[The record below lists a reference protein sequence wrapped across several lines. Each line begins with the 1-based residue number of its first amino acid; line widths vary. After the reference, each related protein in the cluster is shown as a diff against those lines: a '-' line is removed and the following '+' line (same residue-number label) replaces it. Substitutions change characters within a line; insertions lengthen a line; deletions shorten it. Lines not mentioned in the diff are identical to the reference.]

1 MKELQ
6 HIIEQKRE
14 LLARESIS
22 RPALDYSEGM
32 TAEEQ
37 KRYINYLVERLEQ
50 ADLGLRARD
59 AVLQDFLDKQKEY
72 DERLSKLDNVLSKVS
87 SLESS
92 LKEKDRK
99 LKLAERKVADLTAK
113 LKFAEKNRF
122 GDKSYGSKK
131 KNPYE
136 ESDRTKD
143 KDNFDGTSSSL
154 LESSIANKDSDSSS
168 APTTQEKQPRD
179 LSNRPDTYN
188 TMGIQG
194 ASKEYKSDLSKVPG
208 RILERKM
215 IPVFHLEVNL
225 VEERFEMVHYVEK
238 GKNPK
243 WGYFPVAGNPQIVT
257 KFDGTKA
264 TPEFLQAIAYE
275 VYVKNVTFGLLH
287 RWLTDLGMKVSAN
300 TLRNWL
306 KKGKKYLD
314 KLVKVLK
321 DVALEKDSIVNCDE
335 TWCKVRKYDHY
346 RKCYIW
352 VLVNKAEQIV
362 IFFYEDGS
370 RGRDVLTNFIGDAE
384 LKSVM
389 TDGYNAYVFI
399 GDELS
404 TVQKSPNLKKAI
416 HQVCMAHWKAKLD
429 KALEQAGDIRALPFL
444 RGVDFYYKRE
454 RQYDAEGLTPEE
466 RGRRRQDL
474 ESKEMLITLRQYLK
488 IELDKDPSETTPYLR
503 EALNYLDKFWDNIFA
518 FLKDGNLPID
528 NNLAERAIRPLT
540 TQRNSMLHFGSDE
553 GTEMAATYHSIISTV
568 KMQGRSAWEYLGKFF
583 TKSLIKRIESS
594 SLEFLSVKTLY
605 NVFNGCRDFFSL
617 RPDKFSCQR
626 VQSQTCLSY
635 AECNRKSLVCKMYSI
650 VNKQVKFLT
659 AFPSSQMSRAKLAL
673 TMSW

>member
-72 DERLSKLDNVLSKVS
+72 DERLSQLDNVLSKVS

-99 LKLAERKVADLTAK
+99 LKSAERKVADLTAK

-154 LESSIANKDSDSSS
+154 PESSIANKDSDSSS

-466 RGRRRQDL
+466 RGKRRQDL
-474 ESKEMLITLRQYLK
+474 DSKEMLITLRQYLK

-518 FLKDGNLPID
+518 FLKDGDLPID

-553 GTEMAATYHSIISTV
+553 GAEMAATYHSIISTV

-583 TKSLIKRIESS
+583 TKI
-594 SLEFLSVKTLY
+594 
-605 NVFNGCRDFFSL
+605 FNGCRDFFSL
-617 RPDKFSCQR
+617 RPDKIGLAICQ
-626 VQSQTCLSY
+626 
-635 AECNRKSLVCKMYSI
+635 
-650 VNKQVKFLT
+650 
-659 AFPSSQMSRAKLAL
+659 
-673 TMSW
+673 

>member
-59 AVLQDFLDKQKEY
+59 AVLQDFLDQQKEY

-154 LESSIANKDSDSSS
+154 PESSIANKDSDSSS

-474 ESKEMLITLRQYLK
+474 ESKEMLITLRQHLK

-518 FLKDGNLPID
+518 FLKDGNFPID
-528 NNLAERAIRPLT
+528 NNLAYPNFSFIPT
-540 TQRNSMLHFGSDE
+540 FQ
-553 GTEMAATYHSIISTV
+553 
-568 KMQGRSAWEYLGKFF
+568 
-583 TKSLIKRIESS
+583 SS
-594 SLEFLSVKTLY
+594 
-605 NVFNGCRDFFSL
+605 C
-617 RPDKFSCQR
+617 C
-626 VQSQTCLSY
+626 
-635 AECNRKSLVCKMYSI
+635 A
-650 VNKQVKFLT
+650 
-659 AFPSSQMSRAKLAL
+659 
-673 TMSW
+673 

>member
-1 MKELQ
+1 MNELQ

-72 DERLSKLDNVLSKVS
+72 DERLSQLDNVLSKVS

-99 LKLAERKVADLTAK
+99 LKSAERKVADLTAK

-154 LESSIANKDSDSSS
+154 PESSIANKDSDSSS
-168 APTTQEKQPRD
+168 APTTQEKRPRD

-466 RGRRRQDL
+466 RGKRRQDL
-474 ESKEMLITLRQYLK
+474 DSKEMLITLRQYLK

-518 FLKDGNLPID
+518 FLKDGDLPID

-553 GTEMAATYHSIISTV
+553 GAEMAATYHSIISTV

-583 TKSLIKRIESS
+583 TKI
-594 SLEFLSVKTLY
+594 
-605 NVFNGCRDFFSL
+605 FNGCRDFFSL
-617 RPDKFSCQR
+617 RPDKIGLAICQ
-626 VQSQTCLSY
+626 
-635 AECNRKSLVCKMYSI
+635 
-650 VNKQVKFLT
+650 
-659 AFPSSQMSRAKLAL
+659 
-673 TMSW
+673 

>member
-72 DERLSKLDNVLSKVS
+72 DERLSQLDNVLSKVS

-154 LESSIANKDSDSSS
+154 PESSIANKDSDSSS

-466 RGRRRQDL
+466 RGKRRQDL
-474 ESKEMLITLRQYLK
+474 DSKEMLITLRQYLK

-518 FLKDGNLPID
+518 FLKDGDLPID

-553 GTEMAATYHSIISTV
+553 GAEMAATYHSIISTV

-583 TKSLIKRIESS
+583 TKI
-594 SLEFLSVKTLY
+594 
-605 NVFNGCRDFFSL
+605 FNGCRDFFSL
-617 RPDKFSCQR
+617 RPDKIGLAICQ
-626 VQSQTCLSY
+626 
-635 AECNRKSLVCKMYSI
+635 
-650 VNKQVKFLT
+650 
-659 AFPSSQMSRAKLAL
+659 
-673 TMSW
+673 

>member
-1 MKELQ
+1 MNELQ

-22 RPALDYSEGM
+22 RPVLDYSEGM

-59 AVLQDFLDKQKEY
+59 AVLQDFFDKQKEY

-99 LKLAERKVADLTAK
+99 LKSAERKVADLTAK

-131 KNPYE
+131 KNPDE

-143 KDNFDGTSSSL
+143 KDDFDGTSSSL
-154 LESSIANKDSDSSS
+154 SENSIANKESDSSS
-168 APTTQEKQPRD
+168 APTTQEKKTRD

-238 GKNPK
+238 GKKPK
-243 WGYFPVAGNPQIVT
+243 WGYFPVSGNPEIVT

-404 TVQKSPNLKKAI
+404 TVKKSPNLKTAI
-416 HQVCMAHWKAKLD
+416 HQVCMAHFMAKLN
-429 KALEQAGDIRALPFL
+429 KASDQAGDIHARPFL
-444 RGVDFYYKRE
+444 SGVDFYYKRE

-474 ESKEMLITLRQYLK
+474 ESKEMLITLRQHLK

-553 GTEMAATYHSIISTV
+553 GAEMAATYHSIISTV

-583 TKSLIKRIESS
+583 TKI
-594 SLEFLSVKTLY
+594 
-605 NVFNGCRDFFSL
+605 FNGCRDFFSL
-617 RPDKFSCQR
+617 RPDKIGLAICQ
-626 VQSQTCLSY
+626 
-635 AECNRKSLVCKMYSI
+635 
-650 VNKQVKFLT
+650 
-659 AFPSSQMSRAKLAL
+659 
-673 TMSW
+673 

>member
-59 AVLQDFLDKQKEY
+59 AVLQDFLDQQKEY

-154 LESSIANKDSDSSS
+154 PESSIANKDSDSSS

-474 ESKEMLITLRQYLK
+474 ESKEMLITLRQHLK

-553 GTEMAATYHSIISTV
+553 GAEMAATYHSIISTV

-583 TKSLIKRIESS
+583 TKI
-594 SLEFLSVKTLY
+594 
-605 NVFNGCRDFFSL
+605 FNRCSDLFSL
-617 RPDKFSCQR
+617 RPDKIGLAICQ
-626 VQSQTCLSY
+626 
-635 AECNRKSLVCKMYSI
+635 
-650 VNKQVKFLT
+650 
-659 AFPSSQMSRAKLAL
+659 
-673 TMSW
+673 

>member
-6 HIIEQKRE
+6 HIIEQKQE

-37 KRYINYLVERLEQ
+37 KRYINYLAERVRE

-72 DERLSKLDNVLSKVS
+72 DERLSELDAVLSRVD

-92 LKEKDRK
+92 LKDEVKRRK
-99 LKLAERKVADLTAK
+99 AAERKVDDLKAK
-113 LKFAEKNRF
+113 LKFANKNRF
-122 GDKSYGSKK
+122 GDKSHRTKK
-131 KNPYE
+131 KDSNE

-143 KDNFDGTSSSL
+143 KDDFDGTSSSL
-154 LESSIANKDSDSSS
+154 PENSIANKDVDKSVATDT
-168 APTTQEKQPRD
+168 PEKKPRD
-179 LSNRPDTYN
+179 LSNRPDTYK
-188 TMGIQG
+188 TMGMQG
-194 ASKEYKSDLSKVPG
+194 TPKEYKSDLSNVPG

-215 IPVFHLEVNL
+215 VSVFHLEVNI

-238 GKNPK
+238 GKKPK
-243 WGYFPVAGNPQIVT
+243 WGYFPVAGNPEIVT
-257 KFDGTKA
+257 KFDGTKV

-287 RWLTDLGMKVSAN
+287 RWLTDLGMQVSAN

-314 KLVKVLK
+314 ELVKVLK
-321 DVALEKDSIVNCDE
+321 EVALEKDSIVNCDE

-346 RKCYIW
+346 KKCYIW
-352 VLVNKAEQIV
+352 VLVNKAEQMV

-370 RGRDVLTNFIGDAE
+370 RSRDVLTNFIGDAE

-444 RGVDFYYKRE
+444 KGVDFYYKRE

-466 RGRRRQDL
+466 RGKRRQDL

-503 EALNYLDKFWDNIFA
+503 AALNYLDKFWDNIFA
-518 FLKDGNLPID
+518 FLKDGDLPID

-553 GTEMAATYHSIISTV
+553 GAEMAATYHSIISTV

-583 TKSLIKRIESS
+583 TKI
-594 SLEFLSVKTLY
+594 
-605 NVFNGCRDFFSL
+605 FNGCRDFFSM
-617 RPDKFSCQR
+617 RPDKIGLAICQ
-626 VQSQTCLSY
+626 
-635 AECNRKSLVCKMYSI
+635 
-650 VNKQVKFLT
+650 
-659 AFPSSQMSRAKLAL
+659 
-673 TMSW
+673 

>member
-6 HIIEQKRE
+6 HIIEQKQE

-37 KRYINYLVERLEQ
+37 KRYINYLVERVRE

-59 AVLQDFLDKQKEY
+59 LVLQDFLDKQKEY
-72 DERLSKLDNVLSKVS
+72 DERISKLDDVLSRID

-92 LKEKDRK
+92 LKDSERK
-99 LKLAERKVADLTAK
+99 RKAAERKVADLTAK
-113 LKFAEKNRF
+113 LKFANKNRF
-122 GDKSYGSKK
+122 GDKSHRTKK
-131 KNPYE
+131 KDSDE

-143 KDNFDGTSSSL
+143 KDDFDGTSTSL
-154 LESSIANKDSDSSS
+154 PESSIVNKEPETS
-168 APTTQEKQPRD
+168 ASTATQEKKPRD
-179 LSNRPDTYN
+179 LSNRPDSYK

-194 ASKEYKSDLSKVPG
+194 TPKEYKSDLSKVPG

-215 IPVFHLEVNL
+215 VPVFHLEVNI

-238 GKNPK
+238 GKKPK
-243 WGYFPVAGNPQIVT
+243 WGYFPVAGNPEIVT
-257 KFDGTKA
+257 KFDGTKV

-287 RWLTDLGMKVSAN
+287 RWLTDLGMQVSAN

-314 KLVKVLK
+314 ELVKVLK
-321 DVALEKDSIVNCDE
+321 EVALEKDSIVNCDE

-346 RKCYIW
+346 KKCYIW
-352 VLVNKAEQIV
+352 VLVNKTEQIV

-429 KALEQAGDIRALPFL
+429 KTLEQAGDIRALPFL

-466 RGRRRQDL
+466 RVKRRQDL
-474 ESKEMLITLRQYLK
+474 ESKDMQITLRQYLK

-503 EALNYLDKFWDNIFA
+503 EALNYLDKFWNNIFA

-528 NNLAERAIRPLT
+528 NNLAERTIRPLT
-540 TQRNSMLHFGSDE
+540 TQRNTMLHFGSDE
-553 GTEMAATYHSIISTV
+553 GVEMAATYHSIISTV
-568 KMQGRSAWEYLGKFF
+568 KMQGKSAWEYLGKFF
-583 TKSLIKRIESS
+583 TKI
-594 SLEFLSVKTLY
+594 
-605 NVFNGCRDFFSL
+605 FNGCKDFISL
-617 RPDKFSCQR
+617 RPDKIGLAICQ
-626 VQSQTCLSY
+626 
-635 AECNRKSLVCKMYSI
+635 
-650 VNKQVKFLT
+650 
-659 AFPSSQMSRAKLAL
+659 
-673 TMSW
+673 

>member
-6 HIIEQKRE
+6 HIIEQKQE

-37 KRYINYLVERLEQ
+37 KRYINYLAERVRE

-59 AVLQDFLDKQKEY
+59 LVLQDFLDKQKEY
-72 DERLSKLDNVLSKVS
+72 DERLSKLDAVLSRVD

-92 LKEKDRK
+92 LKDEIKRRK
-99 LKLAERKVADLTAK
+99 TAERKVDDLKAK
-113 LKFAEKNRF
+113 LKFANKNRF

-131 KNPYE
+131 KKSDD

-143 KDNFDGTSSSL
+143 KDDFDGTSSSL
-154 LESSIANKDSDSSS
+154 PENSIANKESESSP
-168 APTTQEKQPRD
+168 ATATQEKRPRD

-188 TMGIQG
+188 TMEVHG

-238 GKNPK
+238 GKKPK
-243 WGYFPVAGNPQIVT
+243 WGYFPAAGNPQIVT

-314 KLVKVLK
+314 ELVKVLK
-321 DVALEKDSIVNCDE
+321 EVALEKDSIVNCDE

-346 RKCYIW
+346 KKCYIW
-352 VLVNKAEQIV
+352 VLVNKAEHTV

-399 GDELS
+399 GDELN
-404 TVQKSPNLKKAI
+404 VVDKSPNLNKAI
-416 HQVCMAHWKAKLD
+416 HQVCLAHLKGKLEMAC
-429 KALEQAGDIRALPFL
+429 EQAGDVHAYPFL
-444 RGVDFYYKRE
+444 EGIRFYYRRE
-454 RQYDAEGLTPEE
+454 RQYYEDGLTPEE
-466 RGRRRQDL
+466 ICKRRQDL
-474 ESKEMLITLRQYLK
+474 ESKEVLITLRQYLK
-488 IELDKDPSETTPYLR
+488 IELDKDPSEITPSLLK
-503 EALNYLDKFWDNIFA
+503 ALNYLDKYWDNLFA
-518 FLKDGNLPID
+518 FLNDGSLPID
-528 NNLAERAIRPLT
+528 NNLAERVIRPLT
-540 TQRNSMLHFGSDE
+540 TQRNAMLHFGSDE
-553 GTEMAATYHSIISTV
+553 GAEMAATYHSIISTV

-583 TKSLIKRIESS
+583 TKI
-594 SLEFLSVKTLY
+594 
-605 NVFNGCRDFFSL
+605 FNGCRDFFSL
-617 RPDKFSCQR
+617 RPDKIGLAICQ
-626 VQSQTCLSY
+626 
-635 AECNRKSLVCKMYSI
+635 
-650 VNKQVKFLT
+650 
-659 AFPSSQMSRAKLAL
+659 
-673 TMSW
+673 

>member
-1 MKELQ
+1 MNELQ

-22 RPALDYSEGM
+22 RPVLDYSEGM

-72 DERLSKLDNVLSKVS
+72 DERLSQLDNVLSKVS

-154 LESSIANKDSDSSS
+154 PESSIANKDSDSSS

-466 RGRRRQDL
+466 RGKRRQDL
-474 ESKEMLITLRQYLK
+474 DSKEMLITLRQYLK

-518 FLKDGNLPID
+518 FLKDGDLPID

-553 GTEMAATYHSIISTV
+553 GAEMAATYHSIISTV

-583 TKSLIKRIESS
+583 TKI
-594 SLEFLSVKTLY
+594 
-605 NVFNGCRDFFSL
+605 FNGCRDFFSL
-617 RPDKFSCQR
+617 RPDKIGLAICQ
-626 VQSQTCLSY
+626 
-635 AECNRKSLVCKMYSI
+635 
-650 VNKQVKFLT
+650 
-659 AFPSSQMSRAKLAL
+659 
-673 TMSW
+673 

>member
-1 MKELQ
+1 MNELQ

-154 LESSIANKDSDSSS
+154 PESSIANKDSDSSS
-168 APTTQEKQPRD
+168 APTTQEKRPRD

-215 IPVFHLEVNL
+215 IPVSHLEVNL

-466 RGRRRQDL
+466 RGKRRQDL
-474 ESKEMLITLRQYLK
+474 DSKEMLITLRQYLK

-518 FLKDGNLPID
+518 FLKDGDLPID

-553 GTEMAATYHSIISTV
+553 GAEMAATYHSIISTV

-583 TKSLIKRIESS
+583 TKI
-594 SLEFLSVKTLY
+594 
-605 NVFNGCRDFFSL
+605 FNGCRDFFSL
-617 RPDKFSCQR
+617 RPDKIGLAICQ
-626 VQSQTCLSY
+626 
-635 AECNRKSLVCKMYSI
+635 
-650 VNKQVKFLT
+650 
-659 AFPSSQMSRAKLAL
+659 
-673 TMSW
+673 

>member
-59 AVLQDFLDKQKEY
+59 AVLQDFLDQQKEY

-99 LKLAERKVADLTAK
+99 LKSAERKVADLTAK

-154 LESSIANKDSDSSS
+154 PESSIANKDSDSSS
-168 APTTQEKQPRD
+168 APTTQEKRPRD

-238 GKNPK
+238 GKKPN

-466 RGRRRQDL
+466 RGKRRQDL
-474 ESKEMLITLRQYLK
+474 DSKEMLITLRQYLK

-518 FLKDGNLPID
+518 FLKDGDLPID

-553 GTEMAATYHSIISTV
+553 GAEMAATYHSIISTV

-583 TKSLIKRIESS
+583 TKI
-594 SLEFLSVKTLY
+594 
-605 NVFNGCRDFFSL
+605 FNGCKDFFSL
-617 RPDKFSCQR
+617 RPDKIGLAICQ
-626 VQSQTCLSY
+626 
-635 AECNRKSLVCKMYSI
+635 
-650 VNKQVKFLT
+650 
-659 AFPSSQMSRAKLAL
+659 
-673 TMSW
+673 

>member
-59 AVLQDFLDKQKEY
+59 AVLQDFLDQQKEY

-136 ESDRTKD
+136 KSDRTKD

-154 LESSIANKDSDSSS
+154 PESSIANKDSDSSS

-466 RGRRRQDL
+466 RGKRRQDL
-474 ESKEMLITLRQYLK
+474 DSKEMLITLRQYLK

-518 FLKDGNLPID
+518 FLKDGDLPID

-553 GTEMAATYHSIISTV
+553 GAEMAATYHSIISTV

-583 TKSLIKRIESS
+583 TKI
-594 SLEFLSVKTLY
+594 
-605 NVFNGCRDFFSL
+605 FNGCRDFFSL
-617 RPDKFSCQR
+617 RPDKIGLAICQ
-626 VQSQTCLSY
+626 
-635 AECNRKSLVCKMYSI
+635 
-650 VNKQVKFLT
+650 
-659 AFPSSQMSRAKLAL
+659 
-673 TMSW
+673 

>member
-1 MKELQ
+1 MNELQ

-22 RPALDYSEGM
+22 RPVLDYSEGM

-99 LKLAERKVADLTAK
+99 LKSAERKVADLTAK

-131 KNPYE
+131 KNPDE

-154 LESSIANKDSDSSS
+154 PEDSIANKDSDSSS
-168 APTTQEKQPRD
+168 APTTQEKRPRD

-238 GKNPK
+238 GKKPK
-243 WGYFPVAGNPQIVT
+243 WGYFPVSGNPEIVT

-429 KALEQAGDIRALPFL
+429 KTLEQAGDIRALPFL

-474 ESKEMLITLRQYLK
+474 ESKEMLITLRQHLK

-540 TQRNSMLHFGSDE
+540 TQRNSMLHFGCDE
-553 GTEMAATYHSIISTV
+553 GAEMAATYHSIISTV

-583 TKSLIKRIESS
+583 TKI
-594 SLEFLSVKTLY
+594 
-605 NVFNGCRDFFSL
+605 FNGCRDFFSL
-617 RPDKFSCQR
+617 RPDKIGLAICQ
-626 VQSQTCLSY
+626 
-635 AECNRKSLVCKMYSI
+635 
-650 VNKQVKFLT
+650 
-659 AFPSSQMSRAKLAL
+659 
-673 TMSW
+673 

>member
-1 MKELQ
+1 MNELQ

-72 DERLSKLDNVLSKVS
+72 DERLSQLDNVLSKVS

-154 LESSIANKDSDSSS
+154 PESSIANKDSDSSS
-168 APTTQEKQPRD
+168 APTTQEKRPRD

-238 GKNPK
+238 GKKPK

-466 RGRRRQDL
+466 RGKRRQDL
-474 ESKEMLITLRQYLK
+474 DSKEMLITLRQYLK

-518 FLKDGNLPID
+518 FLKDGDLPID

-553 GTEMAATYHSIISTV
+553 GAEMAATYHSIISTV

-583 TKSLIKRIESS
+583 TKI
-594 SLEFLSVKTLY
+594 
-605 NVFNGCRDFFSL
+605 FNGCRDFFSL
-617 RPDKFSCQR
+617 RPDKIGLAICQ
-626 VQSQTCLSY
+626 
-635 AECNRKSLVCKMYSI
+635 
-650 VNKQVKFLT
+650 
-659 AFPSSQMSRAKLAL
+659 
-673 TMSW
+673 

>member
-1 MKELQ
+1 MNELQ

-99 LKLAERKVADLTAK
+99 LKSAERKVADLTAK

-154 LESSIANKDSDSSS
+154 PESSIANKDSDSSS
-168 APTTQEKQPRD
+168 APTTQEKRPRD

-466 RGRRRQDL
+466 RGKRRQDL
-474 ESKEMLITLRQYLK
+474 DSKEMLITLRQYLK

-518 FLKDGNLPID
+518 FLKDGDLPID

-553 GTEMAATYHSIISTV
+553 GAEMAATYHSIISTV

-583 TKSLIKRIESS
+583 TKI
-594 SLEFLSVKTLY
+594 
-605 NVFNGCRDFFSL
+605 FNGCRDFFSL
-617 RPDKFSCQR
+617 RPDKIGLAICQ
-626 VQSQTCLSY
+626 
-635 AECNRKSLVCKMYSI
+635 
-650 VNKQVKFLT
+650 
-659 AFPSSQMSRAKLAL
+659 
-673 TMSW
+673 

>member
-1 MKELQ
+1 MDELQ
-6 HIIEQKRE
+6 HIIEQKRG
-14 LLARESIS
+14 LLARESNS
-22 RPALDYSEGM
+22 CPALDYSEGM
-32 TAEEQ
+32 AAEEQ
-37 KRYINYLVERLEQ
+37 KRYINYLAERVNADDLEK
-50 ADLGLRARD
+50 RAMKL
-59 AVLQDFLDKQKEY
+59 VLQDFLDKQKEY
-72 DERLSKLDNVLSKVS
+72 DVRLSKLDAVLSDV
-87 SLESS
+87 EE
-92 LKEKDRK
+92 LKKNLASEVKRRK
-99 LKLAERKVADLTAK
+99 AAERKVDDLNAK
-113 LKFAEKNRF
+113 LKFANKNRF
-122 GDKSYGSKK
+122 GDKSHRTKK
-131 KNPYE
+131 KDSDE

-143 KDNFDGTSSSL
+143 KDDFDGTSSSL
-154 LESSIANKDSDSSS
+154 PENSIANKKVDKS
-168 APTTQEKQPRD
+168 AVTDTSEKKPRD
-179 LSNRPDTYN
+179 LSNRPDTYK

-194 ASKEYKSDLSKVPG
+194 TPKEYKSDLSKVPG

-215 IPVFHLEVNL
+215 VPVFHLEVNI

-238 GKNPK
+238 GKKPK
-243 WGYFPVAGNPQIVT
+243 WGYFPVSGNPEIVT
-257 KFDGTKA
+257 KFDGTKV

-287 RWLTDLGMKVSAN
+287 RWLTDLGMQVSAN

-314 KLVKVLK
+314 ELVKVLK
-321 DVALEKDSIVNCDE
+321 EVALEKDSIVNCDE

-346 RKCYIW
+346 KKCYIW

-404 TVQKSPNLKKAI
+404 TVQKSSNLKKAI

-444 RGVDFYYKRE
+444 KGVDFYYKRE

-466 RGRRRQDL
+466 RGKRRQDL

-503 EALNYLDKFWDNIFA
+503 VALKYLDKFWDNIFA
-518 FLKDGNLPID
+518 FLKDGDLPID

-553 GTEMAATYHSIISTV
+553 GAEMAATYHSIISTV

-583 TKSLIKRIESS
+583 TKR
-594 SLEFLSVKTLY
+594 
-605 NVFNGCRDFFSL
+605 FNGCRDFFSM
-617 RPDKFSCQR
+617 RPDKIGLAICQ
-626 VQSQTCLSY
+626 
-635 AECNRKSLVCKMYSI
+635 
-650 VNKQVKFLT
+650 
-659 AFPSSQMSRAKLAL
+659 
-673 TMSW
+673 

>member
-22 RPALDYSEGM
+22 RPVLDYSEGM

-59 AVLQDFLDKQKEY
+59 AVLQDFLDQQKEY

-154 LESSIANKDSDSSS
+154 PESSIANKDSDSSS

-238 GKNPK
+238 GKKPK

-404 TVQKSPNLKKAI
+404 TVKKSPNLKTAI

-466 RGRRRQDL
+466 RGKRRQDL
-474 ESKEMLITLRQYLK
+474 DSKEMLITLRQYLK

-553 GTEMAATYHSIISTV
+553 GAEMAATYHSIISTV

-583 TKSLIKRIESS
+583 TKI
-594 SLEFLSVKTLY
+594 
-605 NVFNGCRDFFSL
+605 FNGCRDFFSL
-617 RPDKFSCQR
+617 RPDKIGLAICQ
-626 VQSQTCLSY
+626 
-635 AECNRKSLVCKMYSI
+635 
-650 VNKQVKFLT
+650 
-659 AFPSSQMSRAKLAL
+659 
-673 TMSW
+673 

>member
-59 AVLQDFLDKQKEY
+59 AVLQDFLDQQKEY

-154 LESSIANKDSDSSS
+154 PESSIANKDSDSSS

-466 RGRRRQDL
+466 RGKRRQDL
-474 ESKEMLITLRQYLK
+474 DSKEMLITLRQYLK

-518 FLKDGNLPID
+518 FLKDGDLPID
-528 NNLAERAIRPLT
+528 NNLVERAIRPLT

-553 GTEMAATYHSIISTV
+553 GAEMAATYHSIISTV

-583 TKSLIKRIESS
+583 TKI
-594 SLEFLSVKTLY
+594 
-605 NVFNGCRDFFSL
+605 FNGCRDFFSL
-617 RPDKFSCQR
+617 RPDKIGLAICQ
-626 VQSQTCLSY
+626 
-635 AECNRKSLVCKMYSI
+635 
-650 VNKQVKFLT
+650 
-659 AFPSSQMSRAKLAL
+659 
-673 TMSW
+673 

>member
-1 MKELQ
+1 MNELQ

-99 LKLAERKVADLTAK
+99 LKSAERKVADLTAK

-154 LESSIANKDSDSSS
+154 PESSIANKDSDSSS

-466 RGRRRQDL
+466 RGKRRQDL
-474 ESKEMLITLRQYLK
+474 DSKEMLITLRQYLK

-518 FLKDGNLPID
+518 FLKDGDLPID

-553 GTEMAATYHSIISTV
+553 GAEMAATYHSIISTV

-594 SLEFLSVKTLY
+594 SLEYLSVKTLS

-617 RPDKFSCQR
+617 RPDKIGLAICQ
-626 VQSQTCLSY
+626 
-635 AECNRKSLVCKMYSI
+635 
-650 VNKQVKFLT
+650 
-659 AFPSSQMSRAKLAL
+659 
-673 TMSW
+673 

>member
-1 MKELQ
+1 MNELQ

-22 RPALDYSEGM
+22 RPVLDYSEGM

-72 DERLSKLDNVLSKVS
+72 DERLSQLDNVLSKVS

-154 LESSIANKDSDSSS
+154 PESSIANKDSDSSS

-238 GKNPK
+238 GKKPK

-466 RGRRRQDL
+466 RGKRRQDL
-474 ESKEMLITLRQYLK
+474 DSKEMLITLRQYLK

-518 FLKDGNLPID
+518 FLKDGDLPID

-553 GTEMAATYHSIISTV
+553 GAEMAATYHSIISTV

-583 TKSLIKRIESS
+583 TKI
-594 SLEFLSVKTLY
+594 
-605 NVFNGCRDFFSL
+605 FNGCRDFFSL
-617 RPDKFSCQR
+617 RPDKIGLAICQ
-626 VQSQTCLSY
+626 
-635 AECNRKSLVCKMYSI
+635 
-650 VNKQVKFLT
+650 
-659 AFPSSQMSRAKLAL
+659 
-673 TMSW
+673 

>member
-1 MKELQ
+1 MNELQ

-22 RPALDYSEGM
+22 RPVLDYSEGM

-72 DERLSKLDNVLSKVS
+72 DERLSQLDNVLSKVS

-99 LKLAERKVADLTAK
+99 LKSAERKVADLTAK

-154 LESSIANKDSDSSS
+154 PESSIANKDSDSSS
-168 APTTQEKQPRD
+168 APTTQEKRPRD

-238 GKNPK
+238 GKKPK

-466 RGRRRQDL
+466 RGKRRQDL
-474 ESKEMLITLRQYLK
+474 DSKEMLITLRQYLK

-518 FLKDGNLPID
+518 FLKDGDLPID

-553 GTEMAATYHSIISTV
+553 GAEMAATYHSIISTV

-594 SLEFLSVKTLY
+594 SLEFLSVKTLS

-635 AECNRKSLVCKMYSI
+635 AECSRKS
-650 VNKQVKFLT
+650 
-659 AFPSSQMSRAKLAL
+659 
-673 TMSW
+673 

>member
-1 MKELQ
+1 MNELQ
-6 HIIEQKRE
+6 HIIEQKQE
-14 LLARESIS
+14 LLAREAIS
-22 RPALDYSEGM
+22 RPAVDYSKDM

-37 KRYINYLVERLEQ
+37 KRYINYLAVRLEK

-72 DERLSKLDNVLSKVS
+72 DERLSKLDDVLSDV
-87 SLESS
+87 ED
-92 LKEKDRK
+92 LKKNLTSEVKKRK
-99 LKLAERKVADLTAK
+99 AAERKVADLTAK
-113 LKFAEKNRF
+113 LKFANKNRF
-122 GDKSYGSKK
+122 GNKSYGSKK
-131 KNPYE
+131 KNPEE

-143 KDNFDGTSSSL
+143 KDDFDGTSSSL
-154 LESSIANKDSDSSS
+154 PGNSIANKESEPS
-168 APTTQEKQPRD
+168 ATTASQEKKSRD

-188 TMGIQG
+188 TMGVQG
-194 ASKEYKSDLSKVPG
+194 TSKEYRSDLSKIPG

-215 IPVFHLEVNL
+215 VPVFHLEVNL

-238 GKNPK
+238 GKKPK
-243 WGYFPVAGNPQIVT
+243 WGYFPKAGNPQVVT

-314 KLVKVLK
+314 ELVKVLK
-321 DVALEKDSIVNCDE
+321 EVALEKDSIVNCDE

-346 RKCYIW
+346 KKCYIW
-352 VLVNKAEQIV
+352 VLVNKAEQTV

-370 RGRDVLTNFIGDAE
+370 RGRDVLTHFIGDAE

-404 TVQKSPNLKKAI
+404 AAEQSPNLKKAI
-416 HQVCMAHWKAKLD
+416 HQVCMAHFKAKLD
-429 KALEQAGDIRALPFL
+429 KALEQAGDTHACPFL
-444 RGVDFYYKRE
+444 SGVDFYYKRE

-466 RGRRRQDL
+466 RVKRRQDL
-474 ESKEMLITLRQYLK
+474 ESKDMQITLRQYLK

-503 EALNYLDKFWDNIFA
+503 EALNYLDKFWNNIFA

-528 NNLAERAIRPLT
+528 NNLAERTIRPLT
-540 TQRNSMLHFGSDE
+540 TQRNAMLHFGSDE
-553 GTEMAATYHSIISTV
+553 GVEMAATYHSIISTV
-568 KMQGRSAWEYLGKFF
+568 KMQGKSAWEYLGKFF
-583 TKSLIKRIESS
+583 TKI
-594 SLEFLSVKTLY
+594 
-605 NVFNGCRDFFSL
+605 FNGCKDFISL
-617 RPDKFSCQR
+617 RPDKIGLAICQ
-626 VQSQTCLSY
+626 
-635 AECNRKSLVCKMYSI
+635 
-650 VNKQVKFLT
+650 
-659 AFPSSQMSRAKLAL
+659 
-673 TMSW
+673 

>member
-1 MKELQ
+1 MNELQ

-22 RPALDYSEGM
+22 RPVLDYSEGM

-72 DERLSKLDNVLSKVS
+72 DERLSQLDNVLSKVS

-99 LKLAERKVADLTAK
+99 LKSAERKVADLTAK

-154 LESSIANKDSDSSS
+154 PESSIANKDSDSSS
-168 APTTQEKQPRD
+168 APTTQEKRPRD

-238 GKNPK
+238 GKKPK

-466 RGRRRQDL
+466 RGKRRQDL
-474 ESKEMLITLRQYLK
+474 DSKEMLITLRQYLK

-518 FLKDGNLPID
+518 FLKDGDLPID

-553 GTEMAATYHSIISTV
+553 GAEMAATYHSIISTV

-583 TKSLIKRIESS
+583 TKI
-594 SLEFLSVKTLY
+594 
-605 NVFNGCRDFFSL
+605 FNGCRDFFSL
-617 RPDKFSCQR
+617 RPDKIGLAICQ
-626 VQSQTCLSY
+626 
-635 AECNRKSLVCKMYSI
+635 
-650 VNKQVKFLT
+650 
-659 AFPSSQMSRAKLAL
+659 
-673 TMSW
+673 